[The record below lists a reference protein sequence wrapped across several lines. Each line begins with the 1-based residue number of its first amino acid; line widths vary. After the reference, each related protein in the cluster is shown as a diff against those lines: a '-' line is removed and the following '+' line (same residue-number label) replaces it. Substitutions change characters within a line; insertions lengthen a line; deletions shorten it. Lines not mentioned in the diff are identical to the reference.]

1 MLVTATKY
9 PKYEWFQNR
18 NRKWSPEQIAEIK
31 RLYREGMSSRSIAGT
46 LGIPRSTVLW
56 HINRREYLIKQR
68 IRNRRYAAEKRYK
81 GEEGR
86 MYRRTFL
93 ERKVEIQPSF
103 LIWKREYNA
112 EYSRSYRRKR
122 RIV

>member
-9 PKYEWFQNR
+9 PKYKWFQNK
-18 NRKWSPEQIAEIK
+18 NRKWSPEQIAEIE

-56 HINRREYLIKQR
+56 HINRREYLIEQR
-68 IRNRRYAAEKRYK
+68 IRNRKYAAEKRYQ

-103 LIWKREYNA
+103 LIWRREYNA
-112 EYSRSYRRKR
+112 KYYRSHQRKW